1 LGKSAKRLT
10 RLLGAVAGVIIALSF
25 LAATGGAADAAS
37 PDWPGAQQCSTNHCY
52 SRAVDI
58 HSNLIAA
65 TTTIQSS
72 WFSMED
78 QTLWPYATPVVDN
91 VDCLG
96 GTCPWFISRELW
108 LGDQS
113 HWIEIG
119 LRNGYEYPD
128 WTMPNGAPGCG
139 CQAYYEFWED
149 GANKGATGATHV
161 IANITPDNAW
171 HTYGIYRVSG
181 QTFDVTV
188 DGRVVGVSTLSG
200 ASSFGESA
208 IGSETSALTTVQPL
222 SLMNQSCQ
230 SWSVE
235 DSTGRWFGVG
245 QPSDGLRGSSD
256 SKTSSPDQTYYGTW
270 NSTTHQLCIG
280 KGSLPAAS

>member
-1 LGKSAKRLT
+1 MA
-10 RLLGAVAGVIIALSF
+10 ALSF

-37 PDWPGAQQCSTNHCY
+37 PRWPGAQQCSPIHCY

-78 QTLWPYATPVVDN
+78 QAHWPYATPVVDN
-91 VDCLG
+91 VDCG
-96 GTCPWFISRELW
+96 GAACPWFMSRELW
-108 LGDQS
+108 LGDRS

-119 LRNGYEYPD
+119 LRNGYEYPQ
-128 WTMPNGAPGCG
+128 WTLPNGAPGCG
-139 CQAYYEFWED
+139 CQAYYQFWED
-149 GANKGATGATHV
+149 GANSGAIGATHV

-171 HTYGIYRVSG
+171 HAYGIHRVSG
-181 QTFDVTV
+181 QTFDVTI
-188 DGRVVGVSTLSG
+188 DGRVVGVSTVSG
-200 ASSFGESA
+200 ASSFGRSA

-235 DSTGRWFGVG
+235 DSSGRWFGVG
-245 QPSDGLRGSSD
+245 QPNEGLRGSLDNSG
-256 SKTSSPDQTYYGTW
+256 SPDQTYYGQW

-280 KGSLPAAS
+280 KGSLPSAS